1 MRGSQLAS
9 TVLLV
14 ARASTEPAKTARLG
28 NSQILQRL
36 CVLHVKATL
45 CHGTGLPALDAFQ
58 ANSRTRPCT
67 GAQTACPPTQS
78 ATHVPRVRT
87 VQAVLLAWR
96 CRCTQN
102 LPLPHRITRAKQ
114 VSYTHSL
121 PQCVLESLMK
131 FQRIAQAMPQR
142 YLLHVA
148 AMPERYAQC
157 AAV

>member
-1 MRGSQLAS
+1 MTTWKLRVHDAVINSKLLYGLESAS
-9 TVLLV
+9 LTN
-14 ARASTEPAKTARLG
+14 AEYER
-28 NSQILQRL
+28 
-36 CVLHVKATL
+36 
-45 CHGTGLPALDAFQ
+45 LDAFQ
-58 ANSRTRPCT
+58 VNSRTRPCT
-67 GAQTACPPTQS
+67 GAQTACPHTQS
-78 ATHVPRVRT
+78 ATHVPRVGT